1 MNRFFFTVV
10 FTFLLIIIGIS
21 PLPSIPLVMLNYQI
35 NGLIA
40 GYIATFIAGTITSS
54 IYFYF
59 ANYYIRI
66 ILKKHFKKKY
76 KLLRKYSSLIS
87 KMSYIEFILLL
98 LSGIIPNSLI
108 SLSSGLAKMK
118 FKKFLICYLI
128 VGIPQQFIYLIAASQ
143 INALNNVFSKI
154 GMNNINSFVFSLSI
168 VTLLAFVMI
177 YLSRYLNKKLPK
189 IKLNLRF
196 KN

>member
-1 MNRFFFTVV
+1 MSQILLTIL
-10 FTFLLIIIGIS
+10 FTFLLIINGIL
-21 PLPSIPLVMLNYQI
+21 PIPSIPLVMLNYHI

-40 GYIATFIAGTITSS
+40 GYIATFIAGNVTSA

-59 ANYYIRI
+59 SNYYIRLFI
-66 ILKKHFKKKY
+66 KKHFKKKY
-76 KLLRKYSSLIS
+76 KVLQKYSYLIS
-87 KMSYIEFILLL
+87 KMTYLEFILLL
-98 LSGIIPNSLI
+98 LPGVIPNSLI